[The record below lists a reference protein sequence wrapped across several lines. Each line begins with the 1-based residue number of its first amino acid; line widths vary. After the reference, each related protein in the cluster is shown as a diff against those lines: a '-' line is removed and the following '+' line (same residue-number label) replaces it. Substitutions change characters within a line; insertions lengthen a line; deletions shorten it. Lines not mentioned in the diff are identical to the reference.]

1 MNVFLARQPILDL
14 KQRIRAYEIF
24 YRSGY
29 TNHYLAA
36 DPDEASSI
44 VVLDTFQH
52 LGLDSLTGGN
62 PAFINFSHRLLEM
75 GIATLFPTK
84 YLVIE
89 LLEWLEITP
98 QLLETCRELKA
109 NGYTLALDDFVYN
122 SNTEPLL
129 EVADI
134 VKIDF
139 QASDYAGLE
148 ELVPV
153 LKERRLTMLAEKV
166 ESWEEVKLATDLGF
180 TMFQGYYF
188 SKPEVV
194 TAKRLLPLQ
203 MVCFEL
209 ISEVSEPDLD
219 YGQVASIISR
229 DLSLTYSLLRV
240 VNSAALFRRHRI
252 ESVKQALVLLG
263 EHEIRKWV
271 SLIALQHM
279 RTTKLDAPVITSLVR
294 GRFAELLAEQTHLH
308 DRSGALFL
316 SGLFSMLDVLLQRPL
331 DLILKEVHAPP
342 EVQQVLLEGK
352 GPYQDIA
359 SLVLAYEQG
368 RWGDMEVYAQ
378 RLQLEQEIVTQAYI
392 DAIQW
397 CPRGLD

>member
-1 MNVFLARQPILDL
+1 MPRTQ
-14 KQRIRAYEIF
+14 
-24 YRSGY
+24 
-29 TNHYLAA
+29 
-36 DPDEASSI
+36 
-44 VVLDTFQH
+44 
-52 LGLDSLTGGN
+52 
-62 PAFINFSHRLLEM
+62 SH
-75 GIATLFPTK
+75 
-84 YLVIE
+84 
-89 LLEWLEITP
+89 
-98 QLLETCRELKA
+98 
-109 NGYTLALDDFVYN
+109 GYTLALDDFVYN

-229 DLSLTYSLLRV
+229 DLPHVQPPPCRQLRRLV
-240 VNSAALFRRHRI
+240 PPPSNRI
-252 ESVKQALVLLG
+252 SQTGLG
-263 EHEIRKWV
+263 
-271 SLIALQHM
+271 
-279 RTTKLDAPVITSLVR
+279 APR
-294 GRFAELLAEQTHLH
+294 
-308 DRSGALFL
+308 
-316 SGLFSMLDVLLQRPL
+316 
-331 DLILKEVHAPP
+331 
-342 EVQQVLLEGK
+342 
-352 GPYQDIA
+352 
-359 SLVLAYEQG
+359 
-368 RWGDMEVYAQ
+368 
-378 RLQLEQEIVTQAYI
+378 
-392 DAIQW
+392 
-397 CPRGLD
+397 